1 MSKGKKT
8 GGITELTKT
17 LITLSK
23 RLSKSEYNRVIST
36 FYAVLNGVSY
46 GYDDPLSP
54 QFLNDARDI
63 RSLHVGQGIKEIK
76 DNVVSF
82 KLVKGGKDDS
92 K

>member
-1 MSKGKKT
+1 MSKGKRT
-8 GGITELTKT
+8 DGITELTKV
-17 LITLSK
+17 LILLSRKLSK
-23 RLSKSEYNRVIST
+23 AEYNRVIST

-46 GYDDPLSP
+46 GYDDPMSP
-54 QFLNDARDI
+54 KFLNDARDI

>member
-1 MSKGKKT
+1 M
-8 GGITELTKT
+8 
-17 LITLSK
+17 
-23 RLSKSEYNRVIST
+23 
-36 FYAVLNGVSY
+36 NGVSY

-76 DNVVSF
+76 DNIVSF

>member
-1 MSKGKKT
+1 MSKGKRT
-8 GGITELTKT
+8 DGITDLTKT

-23 RLSKSEYNRVIST
+23 RLSKSEYNRTIST
-36 FYAVLNGVSY
+36 FYAILNGVSY
-46 GYDDPLSP
+46 GYDDTLSP

-63 RSLHVGQGIKEIK
+63 RSLHVGQGVKEIK
-76 DNVVSF
+76 DNIVSF